1 MITYEVTAEV
11 RDDLRSRYELYMRD
25 RHIPD
30 VLATGLFLGA
40 SFLRADDG
48 RYQARYVFDD
58 RESYDRY
65 IATHAGRLRTDFT
78 AHFPEGIALDRDVWS
93 VLAEWPD

>member
-11 RDDLRSRYELYMRD
+11 REDLRSRYELYMRD

-30 VLATGLFLGA
+30 VLATGLFVGA

-48 RYQARYVFDD
+48 RYQARYVFAD
-58 RESYDRY
+58 REAYDRY
-65 IATHAGRLRTDFT
+65 IATHSARLRADFSS
-78 AHFPEGIALDRDVWS
+78 HFPEGVSLSRDVWT
-93 VLAEWPD
+93 VLAEWPH

>member
-1 MITYEVTAEV
+1 MITYAVTAEV
-11 RDDLRSRYELYMRD
+11 REDLRARYELYMRD

-30 VLATGLFLGA
+30 MLATGLFLGA
-40 SFLRADDG
+40 SFLRAEDG
-48 RYQARYVFDD
+48 RYQARYDFAD

-65 IATHAGRLRTDFT
+65 IATHATRLRTDFS
-78 AHFPEGIALDRDVWS
+78 AHFAEGVAVDRNVWT